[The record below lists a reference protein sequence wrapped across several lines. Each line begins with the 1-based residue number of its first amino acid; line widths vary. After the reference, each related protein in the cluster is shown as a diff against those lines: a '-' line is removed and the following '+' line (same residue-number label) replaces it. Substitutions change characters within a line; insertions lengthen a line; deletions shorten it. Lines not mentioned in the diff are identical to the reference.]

1 MSFLKSYISTQDAAN
16 ALKCS
21 QTSIASA
28 CRRILFQSNGYIWR
42 YAEDGYVEGANL
54 PQEETIFVHKG
65 SISVYQ
71 YDLTGNLLNRY
82 NSVTEAANK
91 YNMATTNISKA
102 CLGEIKTAK
111 GFIWR
116 YEEVN
121 FTKEELIYINEN
133 KKRRKVI
140 QYDKNKKYLN
150 AFNSIAEAYRITN
163 VDGSSISSCCKGK
176 KKQQEALYGNMPLN

>member
-1 MSFLKSYISTQDAAN
+1 
-16 ALKCS
+16 
-21 QTSIASA
+21 
-28 CRRILFQSNGYIWR
+28 
-42 YAEDGYVEGANL
+42 
-54 PQEETIFVHKG
+54 
-65 SISVYQ
+65 
-71 YDLTGNLLNRY
+71 
-82 NSVTEAANK
+82 
-91 YNMATTNISKA
+91 MATTNISKA

-140 QYDKNKKYLN
+140 QYDKNRKYLN
-150 AFNSIAEAYRITN
+150 AFNSIAEAYRTTN

-176 KKQQEALYGNMPLN
+176 QKTAGGFIWEYAS

>member
-54 PQEETIFVHKG
+54 PQKETIFFHKG

-140 QYDKNKKYLN
+140 KY
-150 AFNSIAEAYRITN
+150 
-163 VDGSSISSCCKGK
+163 
-176 KKQQEALYGNMPLN
+176 